1 MFDVHKSYPFTY
13 EGDSKTYEGWE
24 CRREIYTF
32 INRDGHT
39 YIVWADE
46 FEEANLY
53 GVKFFRRDYYDLRDQ
68 FSVVLNTYD
77 AFRVLATCLNIML
90 SIYKRQP
97 NVSFIFQ
104 GANSSGESEAET
116 KRFRIYSFM
125 MENLFSP
132 ASFDRFAYP
141 HKSVYLLRNRKADP
155 NVLPTIDDVLKH
167 HGIVF

>member
-1 MFDVHKSYPFTY
+1 MFDVHKAYPFTY
-13 EGDSKTYEGWE
+13 EGDSQTFEGWE
-24 CRREIYTF
+24 CRRETYTF
-32 INRDGHT
+32 VNREGHT
-39 YIVWADE
+39 YTVWADE
-46 FEEANLY
+46 FEEACLY

-68 FSVVLNTYD
+68 FTVVLNTQD
-77 AFRVLATCLNIML
+77 AYRVLATCLSIML
-90 SIYKRQP
+90 HIYKRQP

-104 GANSSGESEAET
+104 GANSEGETEAKT

-141 HKSVYLLRNRKADP
+141 AKSVYLLRNKKANP
-155 NVLPTIDDVLKH
+155 EMLAIIDDVLKH